1 MGYCYD
7 DYVALA
13 ADAEGMAAE
22 VRDEEHKATWLRIAA
37 GYRDLAR
44 MAQVPSCEREWP
56 ALTQDSEGLT
66 SRSRS

>member
-13 ADAEGMAAE
+13 ADAEGMAVEA
-22 VRDEEHKATWLRIAA
+22 RDEEHKATWLRIAA

-44 MAQVPSCEREWP
+44 MAPVPRREREWR
-56 ALTQDSEGLT
+56 ALTQDIQGLT
-66 SRSRS
+66 PRSGS